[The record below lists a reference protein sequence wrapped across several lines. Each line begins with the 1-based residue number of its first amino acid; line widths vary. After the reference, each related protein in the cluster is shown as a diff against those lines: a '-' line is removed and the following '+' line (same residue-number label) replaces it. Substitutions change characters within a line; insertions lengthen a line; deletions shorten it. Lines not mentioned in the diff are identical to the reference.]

1 MAKPE
6 MSKRFRRRHGRD
18 KDIKL
23 QEKHTITHGLVE
35 STSNT
40 DPNWTSVEII
50 FAGFVVGCLVIALGS
65 AFHLRSA
72 TYSALQQ
79 NWLPRNEY
87 DSVFTYSTVRTVF
100 VPEENITNAEF
111 YKTFATDSGNPVLLK
126 KSLLHRW
133 SAFTKWTP
141 DFLEHVFPSVQ
152 VYEQNKTSEF
162 ITFHDGKPLERFL
175 TNEKWSDFNGLHNFS
190 SKAVLSNSGPPW
202 LYFSSNLLHLREDYP
217 YGSGVTNDVDPLY
230 PLVVNDSGLQANLW
244 MGSKGI
250 ETFMHLDASFNFFAQ
265 LHGRK
270 RFTLVPPHVPMY
282 PWSCLHP
289 HIHHAQVP
297 WKQHHNRSAL
307 QSKFPDFAAS
317 HPSAVV
323 VDVGRGDL
331 LYVPPYW
338 WHHVETLESP
348 SVAVNVW
355 TDAPAYLRIHE
366 VYEHPVPLN
375 ADDTDAARIVS
386 VVRFLTMLVS
396 RTELCPLHQNAAE
409 PSDSLLRDW
418 CTEKPAVFTG
428 DARGFFRHLYEQR
441 WRQLLEQGYINS
453 GLAGTQES
461 AMEVDPNAVRTH
473 CQNTNFRDA
482 IADDGR
488 SIDAKLA
495 KRMNSIVAL
504 FHEIQP
510 AGVRRLCLGNYIEHV
525 IAAAVG
531 AASVG
536 SCLQNCF

>member
-418 CTEKPAVFTG
+418 CTVMDIIPMHGRREQTLLSYTPNNWYLYHIENGV
-428 DARGFFRHLYEQR
+428 RMCVRHL
-441 WRQLLEQGYINS
+441 
-453 GLAGTQES
+453 
-461 AMEVDPNAVRTH
+461 V
-473 CQNTNFRDA
+473 A
-482 IADDGR
+482 IVSR
-488 SIDAKLA
+488 
-495 KRMNSIVAL
+495 AL
-504 FHEIQP
+504 F
-510 AGVRRLCLGNYIEHV
+510 VRIERSWESVRSHSRIPNRSDPEVLLTMSKGAYFFVFFVYTFEDLLTSFEHCSRKTNKNYFPPI
-525 IAAAVG
+525 
-531 AASVG
+531 
-536 SCLQNCF
+536 